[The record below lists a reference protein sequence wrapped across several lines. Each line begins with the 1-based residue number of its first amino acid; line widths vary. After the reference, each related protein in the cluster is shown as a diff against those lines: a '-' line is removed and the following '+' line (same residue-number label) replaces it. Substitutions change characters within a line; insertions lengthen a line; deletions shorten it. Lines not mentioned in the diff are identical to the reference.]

1 MSERKEGACISC
13 SAMPGIGVV
22 DDRLEWTNVANC
34 LESVFQDVYCSL
46 TVYTPETEQ
55 DFYPIPSNS
64 RENTLSERNHCAVG
78 TLEEILMTKSVKE
91 QISWAR
97 SDSELAKRQRADSA
111 LKINICA
118 LERYGVIFEDSHCSF
133 GKNPIS
139 KEEAL
144 SWGNLEALELWSNWE
159 DLATS
164 NGVLYRKWKPSNRA
178 NECWQA
184 IIPKDMINEIL
195 YQLHDSPMSCGHFGV
210 DKKP

>member
-1 MSERKEGACISC
+1 MSAHAAFKGVSC
-13 SAMPGIGVV
+13 FAIPRIGVV
-22 DDRLEWTNVANC
+22 DDRLKWTNVAIC
-34 LESVFQDVYCSL
+34 LESIFQDVYCTL

-55 DFYPIPSNS
+55 NFYPIPSHSQGNTS
-64 RENTLSERNHCAVG
+64 REPNHCAVV
-78 TLEEILMTKSVKE
+78 TPEEMLMNKRVKE
-91 QISWAR
+91 RISWTR

-111 LKINICA
+111 IKINIFA
-118 LERYGVIFEDSHCSF
+118 LERYGVNLEDSHCTF

-164 NGVLYRKWKPSNRA
+164 NGVLYRKRKPSNRV

-184 IIPKDMINEIL
+184 IVP
-195 YQLHDSPMSCGHFGV
+195 
-210 DKKP
+210 